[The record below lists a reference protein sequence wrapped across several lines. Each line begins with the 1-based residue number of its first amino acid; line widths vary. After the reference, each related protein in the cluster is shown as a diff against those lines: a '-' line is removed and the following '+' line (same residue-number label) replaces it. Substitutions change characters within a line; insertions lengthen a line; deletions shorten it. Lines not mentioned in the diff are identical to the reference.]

1 MLYVGEGTRENLL
14 AIENAP
20 LEGFYIQLNSGNT
33 KWKTY
38 FYNPGKNKKEKLLAG
53 PSQYL
58 NIYSSK
64 KKKKLGNFNVSVNE
78 NQMQCFCDTNDLKK
92 LIKQPTCYKIP
103 GNHTYLD
110 LMLAY
115 VPRSFCNAHVL
126 EMGVSYFHLM
136 TLTVMRKG

>member
-20 LEGFYIQLNSGNT
+20 LEGFYIQLNSGKT

-64 KKKKLGNFNVSVNE
+64 KKKN
-78 NQMQCFCDTNDLKK
+78 
-92 LIKQPTCYKIP
+92 
-103 GNHTYLD
+103 
-110 LMLAY
+110 
-115 VPRSFCNAHVL
+115 
-126 EMGVSYFHLM
+126 
-136 TLTVMRKG
+136 